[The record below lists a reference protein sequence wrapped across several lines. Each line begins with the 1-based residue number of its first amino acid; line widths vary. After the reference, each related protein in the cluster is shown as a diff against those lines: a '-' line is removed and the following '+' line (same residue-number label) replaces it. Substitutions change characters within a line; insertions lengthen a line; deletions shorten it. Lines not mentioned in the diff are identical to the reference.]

1 MEFLSAKE
9 TAQEWG
15 ISLRRVQKLCE
26 QNRIHGVQRL
36 GKIWLIPKEANRPS
50 DMRYTVSKDQERNG
64 KS

>member
-36 GKIWLIPKEANRPS
+36 GKIWLIPIEATRPS
-50 DMRYTVSKDQERNG
+50 DRRYTVSKAQERNG
-64 KS
+64 KA